1 MVSQEEASEILIHEK
16 VPRVEGWPRLRQS
29 LQMVTQRELLR
40 AIAEFQEEPVVA
52 LAWIEGKLEVK
63 LIGGSCQI
71 LGPCCPLKVM
81 VLPRR
86 VLVK

>member
-1 MVSQEEASEILIHEK
+1 
-16 VPRVEGWPRLRQS
+16 
-29 LQMVTQRELLR
+29 MVTQRELLR

-52 LAWIEGKLEVK
+52 RARIKGKLEVE
-63 LIGGSCQI
+63 LIGGGCQI
-71 LGPCCPLKVM
+71 LGPRRPLKVM

>member
-1 MVSQEEASEILIHEK
+1 
-16 VPRVEGWPRLRQS
+16 
-29 LQMVTQRELLR
+29 MVTQRELLR

-52 LAWIEGKLEVK
+52 LARIKGKLEVE

-71 LGPCCPLKVM
+71 LGPRRPLKVM